1 MQRHHAKLQGRP
13 PPASVEPPPRDVS
26 AQGEGKDRASSTPTT
41 PSPTSSPFPEPT
53 TPPPRPSPAISADHR
68 GHATTGRLRSNRVG
82 ETNPLG
88 PRKFFPHF
96 AAAAAGV
103 APPPPLFLSE
113 GEEEDRPFYPYP
125 LPLFLFI
132 QEPFHSLAFCKINP
146 LSYYFSI

>member
-13 PPASVEPPPRDVS
+13 PPAAVEPPPRDVS
-26 AQGEGKDRASSTPTT
+26 AQGEGKDRASSTPL
-41 PSPTSSPFPEPT
+41 PTSSPFPEPT

-68 GHATTGRLRSNRVG
+68 GHATTGRLHSNRVG

-88 PRKFFPHF
+88 PRKIFSHF
-96 AAAAAGV
+96 AAATVAQGHRPGAAGV

-113 GEEEDRPFYPYP
+113 GEEEDMPFYPYP

-132 QEPFHSLAFCKINP
+132 
-146 LSYYFSI
+146 